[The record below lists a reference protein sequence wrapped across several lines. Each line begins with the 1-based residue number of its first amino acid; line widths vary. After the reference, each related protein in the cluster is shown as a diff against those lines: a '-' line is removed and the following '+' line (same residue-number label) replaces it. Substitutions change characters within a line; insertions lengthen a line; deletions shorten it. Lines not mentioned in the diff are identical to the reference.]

1 MLKTIQQRNRM
12 VKIVLGVLLGVIC
25 IAMVITMVPGPVGQ
39 MGTNPDTVASVG
51 GRDITAMEVRQQ
63 LERVTRGQGV
73 PPVLRGLYA
82 RQLVEQMIFERA
94 VELEAERL
102 GLTVTP
108 GEESDRIKQ
117 LLPDLFVGGTW
128 VGKDRYAAEVQARTG
143 MGVEEFEESLRKS
156 LVQEKLRQLVTDG
169 ITVSAAEGQ
178 SEFRRQNEKVQI
190 EYVLLKPEDLAG
202 AIHPTDA
209 ELSAYFAKNQS
220 RYQLPERRS
229 ARYALLDLNQLRE
242 RAKISDEE
250 IRAYYNQHLKDY
262 KVPNRVHVEHILF
275 KTVGKTDAEVAE
287 IRKKAEEILNKA
299 KHGGNF
305 EDLAK
310 QNSEDITKDKGGD
323 LGWIVEGQTVP
334 AFEHAAFSL
343 PKGSISDLV
352 QTEYGFHIIKVLDR
366 ETAHTKS
373 LDEVRLS
380 ILSTL
385 SDEKVQQLSRD
396 ISAQMAAAV
405 RQSNRQSIDAIAK
418 KFDLQAGETPA
429 VSASEPVGEL
439 GDSPDLHAAFFQ
451 LHPGELSA
459 PIRLDRGYAIIT
471 VKDIVPAHRATFVE
485 VRDRVLADYRR
496 EKSSELAQ
504 SRAEELARR
513 AKAGEALP
521 QVAKALGLEVKKSD
535 LFSRTGTVKDVGSA
549 SQLQTAFTMPIG
561 QISAPTPLG
570 GNWLVFRVSN
580 RQEPNPDDFAKQST
594 QIEQTLLQTKREAAF
609 DAFRKALE
617 DRLRQD
623 GKLAINAEA
632 MKRLTSTPSL

>member
-1 MLKTIQQRNRM
+1 
-12 VKIVLGVLLGVIC
+12 
-25 IAMVITMVPGPVGQ
+25 
-39 MGTNPDTVASVG
+39 VASVG
-51 GRDITAMEVRQQ
+51 GRDITATEVRQQ
-63 LERVTRGQGV
+63 LDRVTRGQGV

-82 RQLVEQMIFERA
+82 RQLVEQMIFERSA
-94 VELEAERL
+94 ELEAERL
-102 GLTVTP
+102 GLSVTP
-108 GEESDRIKQ
+108 GEEADRIKQ
-117 LLPDLFVGGTW
+117 FLPDLFVGGTW

-143 MGVEEFEESLRKS
+143 MGVEEFEESVRKS
-156 LVQEKLRQLVTDG
+156 LVQEKLRELVTDG
-169 ITVSAAEGQ
+169 ISVSPAEVQ

-190 EYVLLKPEDLAG
+190 EYVLLKPEDLAR
-202 AIHPTDA
+202 AIQPTDA

-250 IRAYYNQHLKDY
+250 IRASYNQHLDLY

-287 IRKKAEEILNKA
+287 IRKKAEEVLNKA

-310 QNSEDITKDKGGD
+310 QNSEDVTKDKGGD

-373 LDEVRLS
+373 LDEVRLP

-385 SDEKVQQLSRD
+385 SDEKVQALSRD
-396 ISAQMAAAV
+396 VSAQMAAAV
-405 RQSNRQSIDAIAK
+405 RQSNRQSIEAIAK
-418 KFDLQAGETPA
+418 KFDLQAGETPP
-429 VSASEPVGEL
+429 VSASEPVGDL
-439 GDSPDLHAAFFQ
+439 GDSPDLHAALFQ

-471 VKDIVPAHRATFVE
+471 VKDIVPAHRATLAE
-485 VRDRVLADYRR
+485 VRDKVLADYRR

-504 SRAEELARR
+504 SRAEEVARR

-535 LFSRTGTVKDVGSA
+535 PSSRTGAVKDVGSA
-549 SQLQTAFTMPIG
+549 SQLQAAFTMPIG

-570 GNWLVFRVSN
+570 GNWLVFQVSN
-580 RQEPNPDDFAKQST
+580 RQEPNLEDLAKQGT
-594 QIEQTLLQTKREAAF
+594 QIEQSLLQTKREAAF
-609 DAFRKALE
+609 DAFRKGLE
-617 DRLRQD
+617 DRLRRD
-623 GKLAINAEA
+623 GKLAINAEV
-632 MKRLTSTPSL
+632 MKRLTSSPSL

>member
-12 VKIVLGVLLGVIC
+12 VKIVLGVLLGLIC

-39 MGTNPDTVASVG
+39 MGSNPDTVASVG
-51 GRDITAMEVRQQ
+51 GRDITAAEVRQQ
-63 LERVTRGQGV
+63 LDRLTRGQGV

-102 GLTVTP
+102 GLSVTP
-108 GEESDRIKQ
+108 GEETDRIKQ
-117 LLPDLFVGGTW
+117 VLPDLFVGGTW
-128 VGKDRYAAEVQARTG
+128 VGKDRYAAEVQAGWG
-143 MGVEEFEESLRKS
+143 MGIEEFEESVRKS
-156 LVQEKLRQLVTDG
+156 LVQEKLRELVTDG
-169 ITVSAAEGQ
+169 ISVSPVEVQ

-190 EYVLLKPEDLAG
+190 EYVLLKPEELAG
-202 AIHPTDA
+202 AIQPTDA
-209 ELSAYFAKNQS
+209 EFSAYFAKNQS

-250 IRAYYNQHLKDY
+250 IRASYNQHLDLY

-287 IRKKAEEILNKA
+287 IRKKAEEVLNKA

-310 QNSEDITKDKGGD
+310 QNSEDVTKDKGGD
-323 LGWIVEGQTVP
+323 LGWIIEGQTVP

-373 LDEVRLS
+373 LDEVRLP
-380 ILSTL
+380 ILSML
-385 SDEKVQQLSRD
+385 SDEKVQALSRD
-396 ISAQMAAAV
+396 VSAQMAAAV

-418 KFDLQAGETPA
+418 KFDLQVGETPP
-429 VSASEPVGEL
+429 VSASEPVGDL
-439 GDSPDLHAAFFQ
+439 GDSPDLHAALFQ
-451 LHPGELSA
+451 LRPGELSA
-459 PIRLDRGYAIIT
+459 PIRLDRGYVIIT
-471 VKDIVPAHRATFVE
+471 VKDIVPAHRATLAE
-485 VRDRVLADYRR
+485 VRDKVLADYRR

-504 SRAEELARR
+504 SRAEEVARR
-513 AKAGEALP
+513 AKSGEALP
-521 QVAKALGLEVKKSD
+521 QVAKALGLEVKTSD
-535 LFSRTGTVKDVGSA
+535 PFSRTGTVKDVGSA
-549 SQLQTAFTMPIG
+549 SQLQAAFTMPIG

-570 GNWLVFRVSN
+570 GNWLVSRVSN
-580 RQEPNPDDFAKQST
+580 RQEANPEDLAKQST
-594 QIEQTLLQTKREAAF
+594 QIEQSLLQTKREAAF
-609 DAFRKALE
+609 DAFRKGLE
-617 DRLRQD
+617 DRLRRD
-623 GKLAINAEA
+623 GKLAINAEV
-632 MKRLTSTPSL
+632 MKRLTSSPSL

>member
-63 LERVTRGQGV
+63 LERLTRGQGV

-102 GLTVTP
+102 GLSVTP
-108 GEESDRIKQ
+108 REETDRIKQ
-117 LLPDLFVGGTW
+117 LLPGLFVGGTW
-128 VGKDRYAAEVQARTG
+128 VGKDRYATEVPALTG
-143 MGVEEFEESLRKS
+143 MSVEEFEESVRKG
-156 LVQEKLRQLVTDG
+156 LVQEKLRELVTDG
-169 ITVSAAEGQ
+169 ISVSPAEVQ
-178 SEFRRQNEKVQI
+178 AEFRRQNEKVQI

-202 AIHPTDA
+202 AIQPTDA

-250 IRAYYNQHLKDY
+250 IRAFYNQHLDVY

-275 KTVGKTDAEVAE
+275 KSVGKTDAEVAE
-287 IRKKAEEILNKA
+287 IRKKAEEVLNKA

-310 QNSEDITKDKGGD
+310 QNSEDVTKDKGGD

-418 KFDLQAGETPA
+418 KFDLQVGETPP
-429 VSASEPVGEL
+429 VSASEPVGDL
-439 GDSPDLHAAFFQ
+439 GDSPDLHAALFQ

-471 VKDIVPAHRATFVE
+471 VKDIVPAHRATLAE
-485 VRDRVLADYRR
+485 VRDKVLADYRR

-504 SRAEELARR
+504 SRAEEVARR
-513 AKAGEALP
+513 AKSGEALP
-521 QVAKALGLEVKKSD
+521 QVAKVLGLEVKKSD
-535 LFSRTGTVKDVGSA
+535 PFSRTGTVKDVGSA
-549 SQLQTAFTMPIG
+549 SQLQAAFTMPIG

-580 RQEPNPDDFAKQST
+580 RQESNPEDLAKQST
-594 QIEQTLLQTKREAAF
+594 RIEQSLLQTKREAAF

-617 DRLRQD
+617 DRLRRD
-623 GKLAINAEA
+623 GKLAINADV